1 MRSVRSLDS
10 RIHICVNSVI
20 SVSFH
25 YYLLT
30 AHLLV
35 VVGVHDPETIQ
46 RAIQRGSAIQCA
58 IRRQLKFR
66 TA

>member
-1 MRSVRSLDS
+1 MKSVRSTDS

-25 YYLLT
+25 HYLLT
-30 AHLLV
+30 GHLLV
-35 VVGVHDPETIQ
+35 VVGVHDSETIQ
-46 RAIQRGSAIQCA
+46 RAIQCA